1 MLSIR
6 ASICIFA
13 IKKMFNINPARGDQA
28 ERMGKFA
35 TKDRYKAPMGY
46 ARTKVVLDNNVPIE
60 IVDPR
65 ENKNNNLIFVIHG
78 GGYIVGMS
86 DVYRNLAKRYSKAGR
101 GARVAFLDY
110 RLAPEYKYPCA
121 LEDALAGWDWV
132 LRQGYNPKDVTVI
145 GDSAGGNLTLALMLK
160 LREMK
165 KELPG
170 ALVLISPWTDMTAS
184 GESYIKN
191 FKDDALFGGKQEVTL
206 EMKEQLINSPIYAF
220 IGDADRKDPLISPA
234 LASFEGFPKSLILV
248 GSHEILM
255 DDSLTIVKKMK
266 DAGVE
271 VELLVGQGM
280 FHIWPMFFRLFPEAE
295 KAMKAICSY
304 IYKSYESR

>member
-86 DVYRNLAKRYSKAGR
+86 DVYRILRRDIVRPER
-101 GARVAFLDY
+101 G
-110 RLAPEYKYPCA
+110 
-121 LEDALAGWDWV
+121 
-132 LRQGYNPKDVTVI
+132 T
-145 GDSAGGNLTLALMLK
+145 S
-160 LREMK
+160 
-165 KELPG
+165 
-170 ALVLISPWTDMTAS
+170 
-184 GESYIKN
+184 
-191 FKDDALFGGKQEVTL
+191 
-206 EMKEQLINSPIYAF
+206 
-220 IGDADRKDPLISPA
+220 
-234 LASFEGFPKSLILV
+234 SF
-248 GSHEILM
+248 
-255 DDSLTIVKKMK
+255 
-266 DAGVE
+266 
-271 VELLVGQGM
+271 
-280 FHIWPMFFRLFPEAE
+280 
-295 KAMKAICSY
+295 
-304 IYKSYESR
+304 